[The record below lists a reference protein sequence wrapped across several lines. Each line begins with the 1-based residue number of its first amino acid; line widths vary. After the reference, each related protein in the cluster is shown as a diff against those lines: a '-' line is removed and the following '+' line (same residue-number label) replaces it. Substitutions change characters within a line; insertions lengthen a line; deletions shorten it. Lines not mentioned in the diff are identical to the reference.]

1 MADIVFLVDGSASI
15 GLSNFQQ
22 IRDFLSS
29 LVSNFDIAPNKV
41 RIGLV
46 QFSDTPRTEF
56 YLKTYENK
64 QQILDYIRQ
73 LPYKTGGTNTGLG
86 LEFLLK
92 SHFVEEA
99 GSRAKWNVPQIS
111 VVITDG
117 NSQDEVEP
125 HAQELRQKGIKLYA
139 IGIKDADEKLLKQ
152 IANQPYD
159 QYVYSVSDFTALQE
173 ISQNVIHKLCTTVE
187 EAKGLQADCREI
199 TSADIVLLV
208 DSSDSVGDTNFAEI
222 RRFLHTF
229 VDRLEIG
236 GDKVRVGLAQFSHAP
251 YQEFLLDA
259 YRDKA
264 NLLKQL
270 ENIMYHKG
278 GTNIAKALDF
288 IRESYFSQARK
299 NVPRIAIVITN
310 GNTNDTA
317 EEAAQKLRQQGV
329 VIFVI
334 KTGQADA
341 THLST
346 VANSPQEEFLF
357 SVDTYQKLDGLV
369 ENLRRRVCNAVE
381 DQLRALAMKFADIFV
396 LVDSTAL
403 RKEAQQMK
411 TFLARIVNQM
421 NIGKDANRVGL
432 AQFSKDVQVEFLFN
446 TNKTKEEILSSIR
459 SLQLKPKEP
468 RRIGNAIEYARKN
481 FFNTSAGSR
490 ISQGFK
496 QHLLVMTA
504 GKSDDNVLRPARVIK
519 NEAVKVIVV
528 GFGQTEM
535 DVMEDI
541 ASPKQSYKL
550 ETPNTL
556 QKVRMTV
563 ESKEPPKIT
572 GECIAAEIADI
583 VFIVDGSRNVGPENF
598 HIIRTFLQNT
608 IAALDVA
615 MDKVRIAIVQYS
627 DVPRADV
634 YLNTFSDKKEILDY
648 VKTLSYGRG
657 KSNTGAALKFA
668 KEQVF
673 TKVRG
678 SRQDQHVEQIAVVI
692 TEAKSADDVSSPA
705 AELRRLGVKIF
716 ALGIKDIN
724 ANEPQEIAS
733 YPSKKFLFNME
744 SFTKLNA
751 LSNEL
756 MRSLCGNIKDAF
768 VTLLKNI
775 TLHQGCKFTAEADM
789 YFLLDESGSISYD
802 DFDDMK
808 AFILEFLHVFEI
820 GPDQVRI
827 GVVKF
832 ADKATPV
839 FHLNTY
845 NTKAEVQKAV
855 KALFMEG
862 GGTRTDLGLEE
873 MIPLFKQ
880 AEQTRKKK
888 VREFLIVITDG
899 KSEHVGKPLKVHAE
913 QLRKQNVTIYA
924 IGVKDADKAELEDM
938 SGSPKRTF
946 FVNNYDALK
955 EIKSKILKEIC
966 SFEACSDLLADVVF
980 LIDGADEVD
989 PVDFEQMK
997 ELIEFTV
1004 EKLPIRQ
1011 NRVRLAV
1018 MQYSTHAKVEFAL
1031 NAFYDK
1037 DKLQKEIM
1045 SIKQLG
1051 GRSFTGKALEEVAQA
1066 FEEADG
1072 GRANTLQFLVVVTDS
1087 LAKDNV
1093 TLPARALRDK
1103 NINIYA
1109 VGMGHAN
1116 RDQLFEISGSRERV
1130 YLENNFGS
1138 MQNLGSEVIFKI
1150 CNTECKRPELVD
1162 IIFLVDVAG
1171 SINKESFQSM
1181 KSFMETLVSKSEV
1194 GAKRVRIGTITYAD
1208 QPQSEFTLIQYS
1220 SKAEVLKSISELRSL
1235 GGRRNT
1241 AQALKYS
1248 LSYFAAGH
1256 GGRRAQNIPQVLLLI
1271 TDGPV
1276 ADTYDLTD
1284 WPVDLKDS
1292 EVNMFA
1298 IGVAGARED
1307 ELRSIT
1313 LNNQR
1318 AFYVDTYQDLE
1329 ALYKPIT
1336 QELCNLTKPV
1346 CEKEEADLVILI
1358 DGSESISSL
1367 DWETVKITLI
1377 NLVKKLEIAPDKW
1390 QVGVAQFS
1398 DKLLDHFYLNQYNNV
1413 AGVEQGIRDIT
1424 QRRQGTHT
1432 WAALKLVQDYFKTE
1446 HGSRINKGVSQNL
1459 LLVTD
1464 GKANDE
1470 EDLQSLAQ
1478 IRAKDIEI
1486 FAIGIGSNINQHEL
1500 LKIAGSKERIFFES
1514 FESLPLKTT
1523 TTKVLQAICIP
1534 SVILSPHGC
1543 LVDIGIGFAV
1553 SQRTSTQPLL
1563 GPHTE
1568 TLVAAAVQRLS
1579 TMGQLCCLSVDAAE
1593 TRIGFRLV
1601 SGREGKI
1608 IDDFAFEEYDENVV
1622 RKVLALRP
1630 AIPMAFNALLLNSFK
1645 QKFASSQAGVKVV
1658 ILFTDGLHDT
1668 LEHLKKSSDSLRESG
1683 ISALLIVALDGNV
1696 DYQQLEFGRGFSYN
1710 KPLSISM
1717 LNVGNALQDQIKA
1730 VASAECCNVSCACS
1744 GDVGFSGF
1752 PGLPGLKGV
1761 PGLRGHPGFPGE
1773 VGAMGRRGLL
1783 GLNGTQGHQGCSG
1796 KRGIKGST
1804 GYSGNRG
1811 EQGEIG
1817 LDGVDGEQLL
1827 PLSPFGCQ
1835 GLKGVRGTPG
1845 VKGNR
1850 GVKGE
1855 PGSPGLDNRV
1865 SGPKGERGYI
1875 GLPVRARLGGQGPG
1889 GAPGRPGDS
1898 GEPGFPGRKGPPG
1911 SKGFSSTV
1919 KGEPGS
1925 EGFAG
1930 YPGYQGPVGGEG
1942 LKGQKG
1948 YRGNPGVQ
1956 STAFPQGLYGPAGS
1970 EGLKGSQGPR
1980 GQRGL
1985 PGDTGSKGNIGPE
1998 GFRGSPG
2005 HPGTD
2010 GFGPPGRKGQQDV
2023 HSHREIQVS
2032 MVILGCRVRMVLR
2045 GTVVSWA
2052 PKDAQE
2058 GRQCPAY
2065 PTELVIALDVS
2076 ADVTPQVFMRM
2087 RSAALSL
2094 LGDITIADTSCP
2106 VGARVSVVSY
2116 SNETNYLLRFSD
2128 HRQKK
2133 TLLEA
2138 VRGISL
2144 QRTRNTRNVG
2154 RAMRFVAQN
2163 VFKRVRDGKLV
2174 RKVAV
2179 FLTNGP
2185 SEEASGI
2192 ATAMLEF
2199 KALDIN
2205 LGVIAFRAAP
2215 DIRHAIQADETR
2227 SFMMFDSQ
2235 RANRIKQCVIC
2246 FDRCHPDQTCG
2257 IIQSPVPEEV
2267 DVDLTVLMDASSDLQ
2282 MDQYSGAK
2290 QLLLSLLD
2298 ELAVSSDPDR
2308 KDGRPRVG
2316 VYQQSSAYPVTH
2328 IKEEFGLG
2336 TFKDRAL
2343 MKRHI
2348 SQGMQQAG
2356 GSSSLVHALDWM
2368 VTNAVL
2374 KASAPRRKRMVL
2386 VILGEDVGHLGRED
2400 MDYVSKLCMCNNV
2413 VVFTVTVGEKF
2424 SSAQA
2429 EELSTFPVEQH
2440 MVHLGQ
2446 LAQRDL
2452 KYAQRFIRGFLR
2464 MLSRDFFSKPSSQSG
2479 ECGTFVSRQADQV
2492 PYPEEG
2498 VDQSTTP
2505 PTMVSEEVPMEPQ
2518 PEAYT
2523 GLPSRVLWGVRDVQ
2537 KNVYQTVSHLHN
2549 HTVAYSETTGYTEAT
2564 VEEEEEEEDDDV
2576 AKPQSG
2582 PDESKARCLL
2592 NKDVGTVCAN
2602 YESRWFYDRNMQR
2615 CTHFWYG
2622 GCGGNSNRFLTE
2634 MECLKT
2640 CGTLEPEKLL
2650 KDEPSPE
2657 DLCQLP
2663 QDTGKCVD
2671 FLLKWHFNTQNQK
2684 CTTFWYGG
2692 CEGNGNSKLVN
2703 HPSAQPAVT
2712 LTSSPRALEQGVAS
2726 PLRCLPQR
2734 PGPRSVPLGSDAS
2747 QAPLREA
2754 DSIRVDH
2761 HGDLARPTKV
2771 DVLQH

>member
-1 MADIVFLVDGSASI
+1 
-15 GLSNFQQ
+15 
-22 IRDFLSS
+22 
-29 LVSNFDIAPNKV
+29 
-41 RIGLV
+41 
-46 QFSDTPRTEF
+46 
-56 YLKTYENK
+56 
-64 QQILDYIRQ
+64 
-73 LPYKTGGTNTGLG
+73 
-86 LEFLLK
+86 
-92 SHFVEEA
+92 
-99 GSRAKWNVPQIS
+99 
-111 VVITDG
+111 
-117 NSQDEVEP
+117 
-125 HAQELRQKGIKLYA
+125 
-139 IGIKDADEKLLKQ
+139 
-152 IANQPYD
+152 
-159 QYVYSVSDFTALQE
+159 
-173 ISQNVIHKLCTTVE
+173 
-187 EAKGLQADCREI
+187 
-199 TSADIVLLV
+199 
-208 DSSDSVGDTNFAEI
+208 
-222 RRFLHTF
+222 
-229 VDRLEIG
+229 
-236 GDKVRVGLAQFSHAP
+236 
-251 YQEFLLDA
+251 
-259 YRDKA
+259 
-264 NLLKQL
+264 
-270 ENIMYHKG
+270 
-278 GTNIAKALDF
+278 
-288 IRESYFSQARK
+288 
-299 NVPRIAIVITN
+299 
-310 GNTNDTA
+310 
-317 EEAAQKLRQQGV
+317 
-329 VIFVI
+329 
-334 KTGQADA
+334 
-341 THLST
+341 
-346 VANSPQEEFLF
+346 
-357 SVDTYQKLDGLV
+357 
-369 ENLRRRVCNAVE
+369 
-381 DQLRALAMKFADIFV
+381 
-396 LVDSTAL
+396 
-403 RKEAQQMK
+403 
-411 TFLARIVNQM
+411 
-421 NIGKDANRVGL
+421 
-432 AQFSKDVQVEFLFN
+432 
-446 TNKTKEEILSSIR
+446 
-459 SLQLKPKEP
+459 
-468 RRIGNAIEYARKN
+468 
-481 FFNTSAGSR
+481 
-490 ISQGFK
+490 
-496 QHLLVMTA
+496 
-504 GKSDDNVLRPARVIK
+504 
-519 NEAVKVIVV
+519 
-528 GFGQTEM
+528 
-535 DVMEDI
+535 
-541 ASPKQSYKL
+541 
-550 ETPNTL
+550 
-556 QKVRMTV
+556 
-563 ESKEPPKIT
+563 
-572 GECIAAEIADI
+572 
-583 VFIVDGSRNVGPENF
+583 
-598 HIIRTFLQNT
+598 
-608 IAALDVA
+608 
-615 MDKVRIAIVQYS
+615 
-627 DVPRADV
+627 
-634 YLNTFSDKKEILDY
+634 
-648 VKTLSYGRG
+648 
-657 KSNTGAALKFA
+657 
-668 KEQVF
+668 
-673 TKVRG
+673 
-678 SRQDQHVEQIAVVI
+678 
-692 TEAKSADDVSSPA
+692 
-705 AELRRLGVKIF
+705 
-716 ALGIKDIN
+716 
-724 ANEPQEIAS
+724 
-733 YPSKKFLFNME
+733 
-744 SFTKLNA
+744 
-751 LSNEL
+751 
-756 MRSLCGNIKDAF
+756 
-768 VTLLKNI
+768 
-775 TLHQGCKFTAEADM
+775 
-789 YFLLDESGSISYD
+789 
-802 DFDDMK
+802 
-808 AFILEFLHVFEI
+808 
-820 GPDQVRI
+820 
-827 GVVKF
+827 
-832 ADKATPV
+832 
-839 FHLNTY
+839 
-845 NTKAEVQKAV
+845 
-855 KALFMEG
+855 
-862 GGTRTDLGLEE
+862 
-873 MIPLFKQ
+873 
-880 AEQTRKKK
+880 
-888 VREFLIVITDG
+888 
-899 KSEHVGKPLKVHAE
+899 
-913 QLRKQNVTIYA
+913 
-924 IGVKDADKAELEDM
+924 
-938 SGSPKRTF
+938 
-946 FVNNYDALK
+946 
-955 EIKSKILKEIC
+955 
-966 SFEACSDLLADVVF
+966 VVF

-1045 SIKQLG
+1045 SIKQIG

-1608 IDDFAFEEYDENVV
+1608 IDDFAFEEYDENVA

-1683 ISALLIVALDGNV
+1683 VSALLIVALDGNV

-1717 LNVGNALQDQIKA
+1717 LNVGNALQDQIVT

-1752 PGLPGLKGV
+1752 PGLPGLKVCTAGSGMNV
-1761 PGLRGHPGFPGE
+1761 T
-1773 VGAMGRRGLL
+1773 GRRGLL

-1796 KRGIKGST
+1796 KRGIK
-1804 GYSGNRG
+1804 YMLVFFLWLCPV
-1811 EQGEIG
+1811 I
-1817 LDGVDGEQLL
+1817 VYWVFLL
-1827 PLSPFGCQ
+1827 FH
-1835 GLKGVRGTPG
+1835 
-1845 VKGNR
+1845 
-1850 GVKGE
+1850 
-1855 PGSPGLDNRV
+1855 
-1865 SGPKGERGYI
+1865 
-1875 GLPVRARLGGQGPG
+1875 
-1889 GAPGRPGDS
+1889 
-1898 GEPGFPGRKGPPG
+1898 
-1911 SKGFSSTV
+1911 
-1919 KGEPGS
+1919 
-1925 EGFAG
+1925 AG
-1930 YPGYQGPVGGEG
+1930 
-1942 LKGQKG
+1942 
-1948 YRGNPGVQ
+1948 
-1956 STAFPQGLYGPAGS
+1956 
-1970 EGLKGSQGPR
+1970 
-1980 GQRGL
+1980 
-1985 PGDTGSKGNIGPE
+1985 
-1998 GFRGSPG
+1998 
-2005 HPGTD
+2005 
-2010 GFGPPGRKGQQDV
+2010 
-2023 HSHREIQVS
+2023 HS
-2032 MVILGCRVRMVLR
+2032 
-2045 GTVVSWA
+2045 
-2052 PKDAQE
+2052 
-2058 GRQCPAY
+2058 QCPAY

-2215 DIRHAIQADETR
+2215 DIRHAIQVADETR

-2235 RANRIKQCVIC
+2235 RATRIKQCVIC

-2257 IIQSPVPEEV
+2257 IIQSPLPEEV

-2386 VILGEDVGHLGRED
+2386 VVLGEDVGHLGRED

-2464 MLSRDFFSKPSSQSG
+2464 MLSR
-2479 ECGTFVSRQADQV
+2479 
-2492 PYPEEG
+2492 
-2498 VDQSTTP
+2498 
-2505 PTMVSEEVPMEPQ
+2505 
-2518 PEAYT
+2518 
-2523 GLPSRVLWGVRDVQ
+2523 LPSRVLWDVRDVQ

-2564 VEEEEEEEDDDV
+2564 ILKEEEEEEEEEEDDDV

-2640 CGTLEPEKLL
+2640 CGTHTHTHTHTQN
-2650 KDEPSPE
+2650 
-2657 DLCQLP
+2657 LCQLP
-2663 QDTGKCVD
+2663 EDTGKCVD

-2692 CEGNGNSKLVN
+2692 CEGNSNRFDTQEECE
-2703 HPSAQPAVT
+2703 A
-2712 LTSSPRALEQGVAS
+2712 
-2726 PLRCLPQR
+2726 RCLRAYPNNQ
-2734 PGPRSVPLGSDAS
+2734 LD
-2747 QAPLREA
+2747 
-2754 DSIRVDH
+2754 
-2761 HGDLARPTKV
+2761 
-2771 DVLQH
+2771 